1 MLGRLHTP
9 GPASCSTLSRNTV
22 IVLTNGQAGRWLV
35 LEVLGEF
42 VMQHVASPDTVRA
55 LVDRNIQ
62 SCDEAVEVERFLVED
77 LGIATLAK
85 CRQRHR
91 AALEIMTIAGK
102 WSEVHHILVK
112 ESCIKSTHH
121 TA

>member
-1 MLGRLHTP
+1 MLR
-9 GPASCSTLSRNTV
+9 
-22 IVLTNGQAGRWLV
+22 V

-42 VMQHVASPDTVRA
+42 VLQHVASPDTVRA

-62 SCDEAVEVERFLVED
+62 SCDEAVEVEVERFLVED

-91 AALEIMTIAGK
+91 AALEIMTIAGPR
-102 WSEVHHILVK
+102 SMIY
-112 ESCIKSTHH
+112 S
-121 TA
+121 

>member
-1 MLGRLHTP
+1 MR
-9 GPASCSTLSRNTV
+9 
-22 IVLTNGQAGRWLV
+22 V
-35 LEVLGEF
+35 LEVFGEF

-62 SCDEAVEVERFLVED
+62 SCDEAVEVEVEVERFLVED

-91 AALEIMTIAGK
+91 ATLDIMTIAGPR
-102 WSEVHHILVK
+102 SMIY
-112 ESCIKSTHH
+112 S
-121 TA
+121 

>member
-1 MLGRLHTP
+1 M
-9 GPASCSTLSRNTV
+9 
-22 IVLTNGQAGRWLV
+22 
-35 LEVLGEF
+35 LEVLGKF

-62 SCDEAVEVERFLVED
+62 SCDEAVEVEVERFLVED

-91 AALEIMTIAGK
+91 ATLDIMTIAGPR
-102 WSEVHHILVK
+102 SMIY
-112 ESCIKSTHH
+112 S
-121 TA
+121 